1 MNNLIFI
8 AVYLIAA
15 VLAVRSGEL
24 KSSSFRYLKPAP
36 LALLIIYSL
45 FAPFNIFLI
54 LALIFSVTGDI
65 FLLNKE
71 KYFTYGLPA
80 FLIAHLFYIYLFY
93 SLASSPNPLIG
104 LAIFAV
110 IDFIFFTVR
119 KSLKKYLRPVLFY
132 MLVISFMVYFSLGFS
147 ENGGVLIGIGGILFF
162 ISDGVLALN
171 KFHKKI
177 KFSEII
183 ILSTYYAAQLLIVLG
198 IKSLYV

>member
-1 MNNLIFI
+1 MSNLVFI
-8 AVYLIAA
+8 AIYLIAS
-15 VLAVRSGEL
+15 VLAIRSGEL
-24 KSSSFRYLKPAP
+24 KSSSFRYFKPAP
-36 LALLIIYSL
+36 LAFLIIYSL

-71 KYFTYGLPA
+71 KYFTYGLFA

-104 LAIFAV
+104 LAIVAV

-119 KSLKKYLRPVLFY
+119 KSLKKYRPVLFY
-132 MLVISFMVYFSLGFS
+132 MLAISFMVYFSLGFS
-147 ENGGVLIGIGGILFF
+147 GNAGALIGSGGVLFF

-171 KFHKKI
+171 KFYKKI
-177 KFSEII
+177 KFSETI
-183 ILSTYYAAQLLIVLG
+183 ILSTYYIAQLLIVLG
-198 IKSLYV
+198 VKSLYT